1 MNVGNKNVKTL
12 ASKVKFVLK
21 TGVNVFWKI
30 LIVVFIGWALVDYN
44 QTVNEERNKR
54 QSIERE
60 FKEKEKRCITDALYH
75 EARSEGVVGM
85 KAVANVIHN
94 RYEHPAYPDTYCGI
108 INQRKQFSYTLENKP
123 QGMMLKAVHRDK
135 NAYQTAEQ
143 IADEMLE
150 GNFQKFLPSTV
161 LWYTTHK
168 VKNYWTKTK
177 KVVVQIG
184 NHKFYSDKEK
194 K

>member
-1 MNVGNKNVKTL
+1 MKTLGTKVKTVV
-12 ASKVKFVLK
+12 KV
-21 TGVNVFWKI
+21 GVIKMLWKI
-30 LIVVFIGWALVDYN
+30 LIVIFIGWALVDYN

-54 QSIERE
+54 QSIELQM
-60 FKEKEKRCITDALYH
+60 KEKEKRCIVDALYH
-75 EARSEGVVGM
+75 EARGEGEFGM

-94 RYEHPAYPDTYCGI
+94 RYEHPAFPDTYCGI
-108 INQRKQFSYTLENKP
+108 INQRKQFSYTLEDKP
-123 QGMMLKAVHRDK
+123 QGGMLKALHRDRQ
-135 NAYQTAEQ
+135 AYKTAEQ

-161 LWYTTHK
+161 LWYTQIK

-177 KVVVQIG
+177 KVVAQIG

>member
-1 MNVGNKNVKTL
+1 MNVGNKNVL
-12 ASKVKFVLK
+12 RIGVKM
-21 TGVNVFWKI
+21 FWKI
-30 LIVVFIGWALVDYN
+30 VIVVFIGWMLVDYN
-44 QTVNEERNKR
+44 QTVNEERLKR
-54 QSIERE
+54 QSIEQE
-60 FKEKEKRCITDALYH
+60 FKEREKQCIVDALYH
-75 EARSEGVVGM
+75 EARGEGEFGM

-94 RYEHPAYPDTYCGI
+94 RYEHPAFPNTYCGI
-108 INQRKQFSYTLENKP
+108 INQRKQFSYTLEDKP
-123 QGMMLKAVHRDK
+123 QGSMLKALHRDRQ
-135 NAYQTAEQ
+135 AYKTAEQ

-177 KVVVQIG
+177 KVVAQIG

>member
-1 MNVGNKNVKTL
+1 MN
-12 ASKVKFVLK
+12 AESKSALK
-21 TGVNVFWKI
+21 IGIFKMLWKLLLVI
-30 LIVVFIGWALVDYN
+30 FIAWSIVDYN
-44 QTVNEERNKR
+44 QIVNEERNRR
-54 QSIERE
+54 QSIEQE
-60 FKEKEKRCITDALYH
+60 AKEKEKRCIVDALYH
-75 EARSEGVVGM
+75 EARGEGAIGM

-94 RYEHPAYPDTYCGI
+94 RYEHPAYPSTYCGV
-108 INQRKQFSYTLENKP
+108 INQRKQFSYTLEDKP
-123 QGMMLKAVHRDK
+123 KGEVLKVVHRDK

-150 GNFQKFLPSTV
+150 GKFQKFLPSTV
-161 LWYTTHK
+161 LWYTTYK

-184 NHKFYSDKEK
+184 THKFYEDKDK